1 MSDIPMKVFITG
13 GTGFIGS
20 KTVEFLSRRGYSV
33 KILVRNI
40 ADEKKLTANEN
51 KEYVQGDILDIE
63 SVRKGMKDCRYVF
76 HLAAYAKNW
85 SPNPKTF
92 DEVNIRG
99 TENIFTAASELKVEK
114 IVWASTIVTLGPT
127 AKGVIGNEDMPRI
140 TETYFTDYERSK
152 AEMEHKA
159 KQWVKNGLPLVIV
172 NPTRV
177 FGPGLLSESNSV
189 TKLIDD
195 YRKGRFPFLL
205 NWGRNIGNYGF
216 VDDIAEGHILAL
228 EKGRIGE
235 RYILGG
241 ENASLKEFFDTVSQ
255 NDGKNY
261 FQWKIYCIIPL
272 CIAYLLGWQA
282 KLTGIYPPITPG
294 WIRTFLVDWAY
305 TSEKAEKELG
315 YSPLPLK
322 EAIHRT
328 CKWLDSRK

>member
-1 MSDIPMKVFITG
+1 MKVFITG

-20 KTVEFLSRRGYSV
+20 KIVEFLIRRGYSV
-33 KILVRNI
+33 KVLVRKI
-40 ADEKKLTANEN
+40 TDGKKQTANE
-51 KEYVQGDILDIE
+51 KIEYVQGDILDIE
-63 SVRKGMKDCRYVF
+63 SVRNGMKDCRYVF

-99 TENIFTAASELKVEK
+99 TENIFTAASGLNVEK

-127 AKGVIGNEDMPRI
+127 AKGVIGNEYTPRI
-140 TETYFTDYERSK
+140 TGVFFTDYERSK
-152 AEMEHKA
+152 TEMEHKA
-159 KQWVKNGLPLVIV
+159 EQWVKDGLPLVIV

-189 TKLIDD
+189 TKLIDNH
-195 YRKGRFPFLL
+195 RKCRFPFLL
-205 NWGRNIGNYGF
+205 NWGRNIGNYAY
-216 VDDIAEGHILAL
+216 VDDVAEGHILAL

-241 ENASLKEFFDTVSQ
+241 ENVSMKELFDTVSQ

-261 FQWKIYCIIPL
+261 FQWKIYCVIPL
-272 CIAYLLGWQA
+272 CISYLLALQA
-282 KLTGIYPPITPG
+282 KLTGIYPTITPG
-294 WIRTFLVDWAY
+294 WIRTFLTDWAY

-322 EAIHRT
+322 EAIRRT
-328 CKWLDSRK
+328 CEWLDSQK